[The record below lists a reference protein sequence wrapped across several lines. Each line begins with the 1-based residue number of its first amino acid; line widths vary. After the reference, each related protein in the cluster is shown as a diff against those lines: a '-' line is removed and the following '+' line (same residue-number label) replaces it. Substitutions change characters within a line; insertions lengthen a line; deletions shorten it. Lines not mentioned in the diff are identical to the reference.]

1 MSVYLGIDTSN
12 YTTSTAL
19 FDSDAWKLGQQA
31 VKMEKKLLPTAP
43 GALGLRQSDAVFAH
57 VQQLGGLAARLFEEG
72 APELSGVG
80 VSIFPRRAE
89 GSYMP
94 CFLVGQMSAQLVSS
108 AMGVPMYTFSHQ
120 EGHIAAALYSA
131 GRLDLIKE
139 RFIAFHLS
147 GGTTD
152 ALLVEPG
159 EPFFKITPVA
169 RSLDLKAGQAVD
181 RVGLML
187 GLKFPCGPQ
196 LTELALRCEEKI
208 KVRPTMKGADCCLSG
223 IENRC
228 HKLLDEGK
236 APEYIAL
243 YCLKSIEAA
252 LDGMTRALI
261 EKYGELPLVYAG
273 GVMSNV
279 IIRQQ
284 FESRYGGIFAEP
296 QFSSDNAAGIAVLAA
311 LAAGEDICRERKAD

>member
-120 EGHIAAALYSA
+120 EGHITSALYLVFKLFTYVS
-131 GRLDLIKE
+131 LI
-139 RFIAFHLS
+139 LS
-147 GGTTD
+147 
-152 ALLVEPG
+152 L
-159 EPFFKITPVA
+159 
-169 RSLDLKAGQAVD
+169 
-181 RVGLML
+181 
-187 GLKFPCGPQ
+187 
-196 LTELALRCEEKI
+196 
-208 KVRPTMKGADCCLSG
+208 
-223 IENRC
+223 
-228 HKLLDEGK
+228 
-236 APEYIAL
+236 
-243 YCLKSIEAA
+243 
-252 LDGMTRALI
+252 
-261 EKYGELPLVYAG
+261 
-273 GVMSNV
+273 
-279 IIRQQ
+279 
-284 FESRYGGIFAEP
+284 
-296 QFSSDNAAGIAVLAA
+296 
-311 LAAGEDICRERKAD
+311 